1 MDKPRIGMYI
11 CWCGTNI
18 AKMVDVEALA
28 EEMESLPNVVVS
40 KNYKYMC
47 SDPGQDLIIKDIKEA
62 NLNRVVVAA
71 CSPRIHEMT
80 FRKALQNAGL
90 NPYLFQ
96 MANIREHVSWVH
108 TDRAEATRKARAL
121 IRAAITRVNHHIPL
135 NERVVKIHPATL
147 IIGGGISGMNAALD
161 IADAGKEVYLVEKSA
176 ELGGLASHVVEFYP
190 YFDRGDAILKPLID
204 RVKKQSNIELFL
216 ETEVKEISGYIGNF
230 ETVITPKGGNEV
242 TLSFGN
248 IIVAVGLKPWDPSPL
263 ENYGYGKFP
272 DVMTSW
278 EFDDWLVAGN
288 FKKKNG
294 QVPRNIAI
302 IHCVGSRNSN
312 YHEYCSRICCM
323 VAIKYANQLRSA
335 LPDANIYE
343 LYADIRAISKGC
355 EELYAATSRK
365 RVMFI
370 MFDQEH
376 DLPEII
382 KADASDSCDMN
393 IRVNDTRIRKRVEV
407 PADMVILMV
416 SMEARDNAK
425 EVSHTVGVSLDKNHF
440 FIEKHPKLD
449 PVATTTNGVY
459 IVGSCQGPKDVPDC
473 VSQGR
478 AAAARVLGSIS
489 RGTAYVEVTTAYI
502 NPAQC
507 CACQMCLDIC
517 PYSAISFDENRNVSV
532 VNEVLCQGCGTCV
545 ALCRT
550 KAINIQG
557 CSNDQLMAELTAL
570 LVSDAR

>member
-1 MDKPRIGMYI
+1 MYI
-11 CWCGTNI
+11 CWCGNNI

-28 EEMESLPNVVVS
+28 DEMASLPNVVVS

-121 IRAAITRVNHHIPL
+121 IRAAIMRVNHHIPL
-135 NERVVKIHPATL
+135 NERAVTIHPATL
-147 IIGGGISGMNAALD
+147 IIGGGISGINAALD
-161 IADAGKEVYLVEKSA
+161 IADAGKKVYLVEKSA

-190 YFDRGDAILKPLID
+190 YFDKGDTIIRPLID
-204 RVKKQSNIELFL
+204 RVKKHENIELFL
-216 ETEVKEISGYIGNF
+216 QTEVKDISGYIGNF
-230 ETVITPKGGNEV
+230 ETAITPKGGNEV
-242 TLSFGN
+242 KFSFGN
-248 IIVAVGLKPWDPSPL
+248 IIVAVGLKPLDPAPL
-263 ENYGYGKFP
+263 ENYAYGKFP
-272 DVMTSW
+272 DVITSW
-278 EFDDWLVAGN
+278 EFDDWLAAGN
-288 FKKKNG
+288 FTRKDGKLPK
-294 QVPRNIAI
+294 NIAI
-302 IHCVGSRNSN
+302 IHCVGSRNSKH
-312 YHEYCSRICCM
+312 HEYCSRICCM

-355 EELYAATSRK
+355 EELYAATSQK

-382 KADASDSCDMN
+382 KADASDSCDM
-393 IRVNDTRIRKRVEV
+393 IIKVNDTRIRKRVEV

-416 SMEARDNAK
+416 SMEARENAK

-449 PVATTTNGVY
+449 PVATTTHGVY
-459 IVGSCQGPKDVPDC
+459 IVGSCQGPKDLPDC

-489 RGTAYVEVTTAYI
+489 RGTAHVEVTTAYI
-502 NPAQC
+502 NSALC
-507 CACQMCLDIC
+507 CACRMCLDIC
-517 PYSAISFDENRNVSV
+517 PYTAISFDEGKKGSV

-557 CSNDQLMAELTAL
+557 CSNDQLMAELKAL
-570 LVSDAR
+570 LLSDAG

>member
-11 CWCGTNI
+11 CWCGNNI

-28 EEMESLPNVVVS
+28 EEMGSLPNVVVS

-47 SDPGQDLIIKDIKEA
+47 SDPGQDLIMKDIKEA

-90 NPYLFQ
+90 NPYLLQ

-135 NERVVKIHPATL
+135 NERAVAIHPATL
-147 IIGGGISGMNAALD
+147 IIGGGISGINAALD
-161 IADAGKEVYLVEKSA
+161 IADAGKKVYLIEKSA

-190 YFDRGDAILKPLID
+190 YFDKGDTVIRPLID
-204 RVKKQSNIELFL
+204 RVKKHENIELFL
-216 ETEVKEISGYIGNF
+216 ETEVKDISGYVGNF
-230 ETVITPKGGNEV
+230 ETAITPKGGNEV
-242 TLSFGN
+242 KFSFGN

-263 ENYGYGKFP
+263 ENYGYGRFP
-272 DVMTSW
+272 DVITSW
-278 EFDDWLVAGN
+278 EFDDWLAAGN
-288 FKKKNG
+288 FTKKNG
-294 QVPRNIAI
+294 KLPKNIAI
-302 IHCVGSRNSN
+302 IHCVGSRNSK

-355 EELYAATSRK
+355 EELYASTSRK

-382 KADASDSCDMN
+382 KADASDSCDMV
-393 IRVNDTRIRKRVEV
+393 IKVNDTRIRKRVEV

-416 SMEARDNAK
+416 SMGAREDAK

-449 PVATTTNGVY
+449 PVATTTHGVY
-459 IVGSCQGPKDVPDC
+459 IVGSCQGPKDLPDC

-489 RGTAYVEVTTAYI
+489 RGTAHVEVTTAYI
-502 NPAQC
+502 NPALC
-507 CACQMCLDIC
+507 CACRMCLDIC
-517 PYSAISFDENRNVSV
+517 PYTAISFDESKNVSV

-557 CSNDQLMAELTAL
+557 CSNDQLMAELKAL
-570 LVSDAR
+570 LLSDAG

>member
-11 CWCGTNI
+11 CWCGTNL

-161 IADAGKEVYLVEKSA
+161 IADAGKKVYLVEKSA

-382 KADASDSCDMN
+382 KADASNSCDMI

-517 PYSAISFDENRNVSV
+517 PYSAISFDENGNVSV